1 MSAPLVFLVPGFFG
15 FTSVGA
21 VSYFADVERTLD
33 AALRRRGVEARIVCC
48 STRPTASIPRRA
60 DALLREV
67 RRRGALKAPALHF
80 VGHSTGGLD
89 MRLLLTPGLRRAGG
103 AGAAQVAALTRTATS
118 VATPHHGTPLAN
130 HFTTLHGQ
138 TLLMVLSALA
148 TSGQGR
154 GVIVAAARAIALAA
168 RLDDWL
174 GRAQGPLDRIAA
186 GLLDKLRFER
196 TDPVW
201 RYLDEI
207 ESDQG
212 AVLQLTPEGIDLFD
226 AAVSDHPDIA
236 YGCVVAGVPTPH
248 EELQLG
254 ELLDPEY
261 VALRALFRLLH
272 GLTARPHRHY
282 PYPAPDR
289 ATQRRLDAELG
300 FAATPDISDGIVP
313 TLSQLHGRVL
323 HVARADHLDVVGHYT
338 LAGGHTADWL
348 PSGAGYTP
356 QAFEATW
363 DAVAAA
369 IAGEG

>member
-1 MSAPLVFLVPGFFG
+1 MPGFFG

-21 VSYFADVERTLD
+21 VSYFADVERTLH
-33 AALRRRGVEARIVCC
+33 AALRRRGVKARIVCC

-89 MRLLLTPGLRRAGG
+89 MRLLLTPGLRRDGG
-103 AGAAQVAALTRTATS
+103 AAAAQVAALTRTAIS

-130 HFTTLHGQ
+130 HFTTLQGE

-174 GRAQGPLDRIAA
+174 GRAQGPLDRIAT
-186 GLLDKLRFER
+186 GLLDKLRFDR
-196 TDPVW
+196 NDPMW

-207 ESDQG
+207 ENDQG

-226 AAVSDHPDIA
+226 AAVADHPGIA
-236 YGCVVAGVPTPH
+236 YGCVVAGVPPPH
-248 EELQLG
+248 EELHLS

-272 GLTARPHRHY
+272 GLTGRPHRHY
-282 PYPAPDR
+282 PYPVPAK
-289 ATQRRLDAELG
+289 ATQRLLDGAFG
-300 FAATPDISDGIVP
+300 FEATPATNDGIVP

-369 IAGEG
+369 IAGED